1 MEKLRFIVTG
11 DPPADYYYKSPKK
24 LALIDGGSSKFN
36 CLLGLAYLGNP
47 TAVIGTV
54 NSNIIGQMILAG
66 FKREYVDTSD
76 IKIIDMPQ
84 SRIYH
89 LSSLENGH
97 FSSSKICPICGN
109 ATWYEKSFT
118 TNQYCIS
125 KIKSND
131 VIIFDHL
138 TPQDIELISILPN
151 DKIIDLGHVRRTL
164 SPQNILSLIG
174 KFEIIQ
180 MNGRVAMYL
189 KDLFNLRNYRDFY
202 DILKP
207 KILIITWGKN
217 GAEIV
222 VSSSCSYGKI
232 LRNAVLDAVD
242 TTGAGDAFL
251 ASFVNQYYKNDKE
264 ITKRFV
270 DTAFEEASKTASF
283 VVQSAGARGHI
294 YAGFS
299 PELKPGLCS
308 CKDLAGFH

>member
-1 MEKLRFIVTG
+1 MEKLRFIVIG
-11 DPPADYYYKSPKK
+11 DPPADYYYKSPKR

-66 FKREYVDTSD
+66 FKREHVDISN
-76 IKIIDMPQ
+76 IQIVDMPQ

-89 LSSLENGH
+89 LTSLENGH
-97 FSSSKICPICGN
+97 FASSKICPICRN
-109 ATWYEKSFT
+109 VTWYDKSFT
-118 TNQYCIS
+118 TNQYCIP
-125 KIKSND
+125 KVELDD

-138 TPQDIELISILPN
+138 TAQDIELINILPN
-151 DKIIDLGHVRRTL
+151 DKIIDLGHVRSTL
-164 SPQNILSLIG
+164 SRQNILSLIG

-222 VSSSCSYGKI
+222 VSPSCSYGKI

-251 ASFVNQYYKNDKE
+251 ASFVNQYYKNGKN
-264 ITKRFV
+264 ITKYFV
-270 DTAFEEASKTASF
+270 DTAFEEASKTTSL